1 MWQGRRFSL
10 FLRAGTG
17 AAGGRGRVM
26 RLART
31 VGFVVVLACAILLI
45 ANYLVE
51 NTYGLNL
58 KEYVRYSADYT
69 SEEKDYLKSH
79 GRLIYGTDASSP
91 PLSYIDPRSGQYKGI
106 VIDYVNSLSVELGI
120 EIEFV
125 PSVWSDALLKLK
137 EGETDLCDISV
148 SPERAETYS
157 FAHPI
162 YRLRGAI
169 LSRRDAGPIQTLAGL
184 RGKRIILTK
193 GDYAEDFLHDAGVKA
208 TFVHADSQAESIAL
222 LLAGKGDAVVGDEPV
237 LLYYL
242 NQEQAHGQLS
252 LSDRTLYEQDVV
264 LATRKGNDRLVSIIN
279 KGILHLKKA
288 DIINRLQQKWMGV
301 TSPIEEGSNQRRA
314 LIWTMA
320 SIVLLAAVAFLF
332 QTVHQRMK
340 EEIAKRTEEIAYRK
354 LELEKILENI
364 PYMIFILDHA
374 RKILNANFSLE
385 KYLGTAREKLKEH
398 SIAEFPELAFLTE
411 NDAMVEGVFRD
422 GESREAQIPFR
433 DSILRVALYPVEDK
447 DQVVNIIV
455 TVKDVTKEK
464 EDESKLILENK
475 MAAIGELATGM
486 AHEIRNPLGLIR
498 SYSYLIRN
506 AQPQGAAAQPESI
519 ASYLTVIDNS
529 IERANTIISN
539 LLNFSR
545 LSGDERDTFSL
556 HALGTE
562 LFALGRKT
570 YEIAGI
576 ETALDV
582 PETLLLHSNLE
593 SMKHILINLLSNA
606 IDAMPEGGTLR
617 LAATTRGANAFITVS
632 DTGVGIS
639 EEHIKSLFLPF
650 FTTKG
655 PNKGTGLGLYIVYN
669 EVQKLGGEIS
679 VKTKPGEGTAF
690 TVRLRGV
697 A

>member
-1 MWQGRRFSL
+1 M
-10 FLRAGTG
+10 
-17 AAGGRGRVM
+17 
-26 RLART
+26 
-31 VGFVVVLACAILLI
+31 
-45 ANYLVE
+45 
-51 NTYGLNL
+51 
-58 KEYVRYSADYT
+58 
-69 SEEKDYLKSH
+69 
-79 GRLIYGTDASSP
+79 
-91 PLSYIDPRSGQYKGI
+91 
-106 VIDYVNSLSVELGI
+106 
-120 EIEFV
+120 
-125 PSVWSDALLKLK
+125 
-137 EGETDLCDISV
+137 
-148 SPERAETYS
+148 
-157 FAHPI
+157 
-162 YRLRGAI
+162 
-169 LSRRDAGPIQTLAGL
+169 
-184 RGKRIILTK
+184 
-193 GDYAEDFLHDAGVKA
+193 
-208 TFVHADSQAESIAL
+208 
-222 LLAGKGDAVVGDEPV
+222 
-237 LLYYL
+237 
-242 NQEQAHGQLS
+242 
-252 LSDRTLYEQDVV
+252 
-264 LATRKGNDRLVSIIN
+264 
-279 KGILHLKKA
+279 
-288 DIINRLQQKWMGV
+288 
-301 TSPIEEGSNQRRA
+301 
-314 LIWTMA
+314 
-320 SIVLLAAVAFLF
+320 
-332 QTVHQRMK
+332 
-340 EEIAKRTEEIAYRK
+340 
-354 LELEKILENI
+354 
-364 PYMIFILDHA
+364 
-374 RKILNANFSLE
+374 
-385 KYLGTAREKLKEH
+385 
-398 SIAEFPELAFLTE
+398 
-411 NDAMVEGVFRD
+411 
-422 GESREAQIPFR
+422 
-433 DSILRVALYPVEDK
+433 
-447 DQVVNIIV
+447 VNIIV